1 MQAVYLFDITS
12 QHNQW
17 LAARQSVIASNV
29 ANANTPGYLA
39 ADLKPFAEIMSATR
53 LELAATAKGHQL
65 PDSPLSAASAE
76 RRPASTWDIVHSGN
90 SVSMEKELMKAGEV
104 NGAYSLNTSVIKA
117 FHRMMTS
124 ASSRGSS

>member
-1 MQAVYLFDITS
+1 MQAIHLFDITS
-12 QHNQW
+12 QHNRW
-17 LAARQSVIASNV
+17 LAARQSVVASNV

-39 ADLKPFAEIMSATR
+39 ADLRPFAEI
-53 LELAATAKGHQL
+53 LAATKLEMAATSKGHLL

-76 RRPASTWDIVHSGN
+76 KRNASTWDIVHSGN

-104 NGAYSLNTSVIKA
+104 NGAYSLNASIVKA

-124 ASSRGSS
+124 ASSRGG

>member
-1 MQAVYLFDITS
+1 MQAIHLFDITS

-39 ADLKPFAEIMSATR
+39 ADLRPFAEIMAATK
-53 LELAATAKGHQL
+53 LEMAATAKGHLL

-76 RRPASTWDIVHSGN
+76 KRPGSTWDIVHSGN
-90 SVSMEKELMKAGEV
+90 SVSMEKELMKVSEV
-104 NGAYSLNTSVIKA
+104 SGTYSLNTSIIKA
-117 FHRMMTS
+117 FQRMMLT
-124 ASSRGSS
+124 SSRAS